1 MVAATSVSTVKRN
14 TCIMG
19 RHMGVYDEPR
29 AVIASIPGVELV
41 EMFSNR
47 EHGLCCGAG
56 GGFLGGFDE
65 VAGQV
70 AVERLQQA
78 AGAGAKQLVT
88 SCPTCVVNL
97 KRAVKKAG
105 VDLVVTDIVELINEA
120 ISNE

>member
-1 MVAATSVSTVKRN
+1 L
-14 TCIMG
+14 
-19 RHMGVYDEPR
+19 
-29 AVIASIPGVELV
+29 IPGVELV

-47 EHGLCCGAG
+47 EHSLCCGAG
-56 GGFLGGFDE
+56 GGFLGGFDD

-78 AGAGAKQLVT
+78 AGAKQLVT